1 MVTPDF
7 IANESA
13 AITTDW
19 VVATAAATGMGLAA
33 IMLASGGVEDLSG
46 DIATALS
53 TQLETGFVAATAGL
67 SATDVWNDPSAS
79 MRDLLNV
86 EQFAFST
93 VVDLDPDAEGII
105 FETGANVWGTVLYQH
120 DGVLYL
126 QSGRG
131 NGYGET
137 AERGEASWQVTGGTT
152 TIEGSLNADG
162 GLALMIN
169 GEVVDQSSFTSSRL
183 AGGNPGSV
191 AGANS
196 GVAVNRGGFNQ
207 NDPGYPGVTE
217 VVLFEDQTT
226 GHELVPLD

>member
-1 MVTPDF
+1 MAMRF
-7 IANESA
+7 FLASEEA

-19 VVATAAATGMGLAA
+19 VVAAAAVTAMGLATVS
-33 IMLASGGVEDLSG
+33 LVSGGMEDISGGITTTLSE
-46 DIATALS
+46 
-53 TQLETGFVAATAGL
+53 QLETGFVAATAGL
-67 SATDVWNDPSAS
+67 TVTDVWNDPSAS

-86 EQFAFST
+86 EQFSFST
-93 VVDLDPDAEGII
+93 VVDLDPDAEGIL
-105 FETGANVWGTVLYQH
+105 FETGANVWGTILYQH

-137 AERGEASWQVTGGTT
+137 AERGEASWRVTGGTA
-152 TIEGSLNADG
+152 TIEGSLDANG

-169 GEVVDQSSFTSSRL
+169 GEVVDQSSFTASRL
-183 AGGNPGSV
+183 AGGNPGSI

>member
-1 MVTPDF
+1 MATRDF
-7 IANESA
+7 LSGEDA
-13 AITTDW
+13 AVTTDW
-19 VVATAAATGMGLAA
+19 VVASAAAIGMGLST
-33 IMLASGGVEDLSG
+33 MMMVSGGLEDLSG
-46 DIATALS
+46 DIAATLS
-53 TQLETGFVAATAGL
+53 AQIESTFVAATAGL
-67 SATDVWNDPSAS
+67 SATDVWNDPAAS

-86 EQFAFST
+86 KQFSFST

-137 AERGEASWQVTGGTT
+137 AERGEASWQVTGGTA

-169 GEVVDQSSFTSSRL
+169 GEVVDQSSFSTNML
-183 AGGNPGSV
+183 AGGNPGGI

-196 GVAVNRGGFNQ
+196 GVAVNRGRFNQ
-207 NDPGYPGVTE
+207 SDAGYPGVTE

-226 GHELVPLD
+226 GHELAPLD

>member
-1 MVTPDF
+1 MATRDF
-7 IANESA
+7 LSSENA

-19 VVATAAATGMGLAA
+19 VVAAAAVTAMGLATVS
-33 IMLASGGVEDLSG
+33 LVSGGMEDISG
-46 DIATALS
+46 EIATTLS
-53 TQLETGFVAATAGL
+53 AQIETTIVAATAGL
-67 SATDVWNDPSAS
+67 TATDVWNDPTAS

-86 EQFAFST
+86 KQFSFST
-93 VVDLDPDAEGII
+93 VVDLDPNAEGII

-137 AERGEASWQVTGGTT
+137 AERGEASWQVTGGTAL
-152 TIEGSLNADG
+152 IEGSLNADG

-217 VVLFEDQTT
+217 VVIFEGQTT
-226 GHELVPLD
+226 GHELVPIN